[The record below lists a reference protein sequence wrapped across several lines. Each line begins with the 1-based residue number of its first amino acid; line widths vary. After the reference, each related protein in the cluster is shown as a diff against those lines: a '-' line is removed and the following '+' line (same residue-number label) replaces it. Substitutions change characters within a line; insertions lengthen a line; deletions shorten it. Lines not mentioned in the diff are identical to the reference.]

1 MSNSMSFYIQV
12 LLTGCRCVELDC
24 WDGDDGMPLICHGHY
39 TFTTKIPFKRV
50 VEAINEK
57 AFVASPYP
65 VILSVENHCSLQQ
78 QAKMA
83 QIFLSVFGE
92 KLVTKFLFESD
103 YSDEP
108 VLPSPNQ
115 LKYRILIKN
124 KKLRGHSIPS
134 YLNPRFRNSL
144 GPKNGRANSLASNVS
159 AGSLNDDED
168 EEYDDDEDD
177 DDGEEP
183 VLPINAVEENERKTK
198 PGRGQ
203 LSRSK
208 ERSTGDGDYNSRS
221 SLPGS
226 PFASTKL
233 ENKMKADQIAPEL
246 SDLVIYCQAIKFRSS
261 QIGAPPSSQNTSG
274 GGGPVGGV
282 GGVAPPN
289 VSPTNSNI
297 PVTPQNKKLSS
308 ASRSKA
314 LHSAAFSSTIQTAG
328 ASLLPA
334 VLETAVVPSTSSSVP
349 ASSKTLSKD
358 EMRESNSASPT
369 FQAMTTLPMTT
380 TAAGT
385 SGSVG
390 PAPTIIA
397 PASSGPST
405 SGTATTK
412 KGPNP
417 QASCYQISSINET
430 TCKKL
435 CRKSPLTM
443 IAHTESQIMRIYPAA
458 MRIDSSNFN
467 PVLCWA
473 FGIQSVALNYQT
485 LDQSLAINTAMFEQN
500 GGCGYVLKSAV
511 MRDKSNMMFGRFNPY
526 EKEFDGLHTITLT
539 VTVNNL

>member
-1 MSNSMSFYIQV
+1 M
-12 LLTGCRCVELDC
+12 ELDC

-57 AFVASPYP
+57 AFIASPYP

-103 YSDEP
+103 YSDDP

-159 AGSLNDDED
+159 AGSFNDDED

-177 DDGEEP
+177 DETEEP
-183 VLPINAVEENERKTK
+183 VLPISAVDEGERRTTK
-198 PGRGQ
+198 PSRGP

-208 ERSTGDGDYNSRS
+208 ERSTGDGDFNTRS

-226 PFASTKL
+226 PYAPSKL
-233 ENKMKADQIAPEL
+233 EAKMKADQIAPEL
-246 SDLVIYCQAIKFRSS
+246 SDLVIYCQAIKYRSS
-261 QIGAPPSSQNTSG
+261 QIGAPPPAQGPGGGGSG
-274 GGGPVGGV
+274 GGGVGPVGGV
-282 GGVAPPN
+282 GGGGGVVTAN
-289 VSPTNSNI
+289 VSPTNTNLTG
-297 PVTPQNKKLSS
+297 TPQNKKLSS

-314 LHSAAFSSTIQTAG
+314 LHSAAFSSTIQAAG

-334 VLETAVVPSTSSSVP
+334 VLETAMVPSNVAGSAVFSGT
-349 ASSKTLSKD
+349 AAKKD
-358 EMRESNSASPT
+358 DT
-369 FQAMTTLPMTT
+369 QATGAATAT
-380 TAAGT
+380 TAAATGV
-385 SGSVG
+385 GSV
-390 PAPTIIA
+390 PTPTIVA
-397 PASSGPST
+397 PPASVPSGPPN
-405 SGTATTK
+405 TK

-417 QASCYQISSINET
+417 QAPCYQISSINET

-435 CRKSPLTM
+435 CRKSPLAM

-539 VTVNNL
+539 ITVRIWWPTLII